1 LLRRLTTPEVAAVLS
16 KTAKYALRAVAYLA
30 SRPDAD
36 GGLVPLQEIAEALDV
51 PPNYLS
57 KVTHRLG
64 RAGILESVRGPGGG
78 FRLGIPA
85 GELVLARVTAPFD
98 TTGGPLPCLLMDR
111 PCNPD
116 EPCVAHDRWKRIA
129 AETRDFFD
137 QTTVAELLEGADAG
151 AFRI

>member
-1 LLRRLTTPEVAAVLS
+1 
-16 KTAKYALRAVAYLA
+16 
-30 SRPDAD
+30 
-36 GGLVPLQEIAEALDV
+36 
-51 PPNYLS
+51 
-57 KVTHRLG
+57 
-64 RAGILESVRGPGGG
+64 
-78 FRLGIPA
+78 
-85 GELVLARVTAPFD
+85 
-98 TTGGPLPCLLMDR
+98 MDR